1 MQPPAFQPQNDI
13 ETKLLAA
20 LAGEISSEDFMQ
32 DLMDATL
39 FVPVRD
45 ERGTGVK
52 GLQRSTNA
60 VPLVIE
66 EENGVRV
73 LIVFTSPERAKDF
86 LFEFPDYGGGL
97 VVEFSWVLE
106 RMEPGYAVVIN
117 PGLEAGIDVDPEIVV
132 QMLEILAARQ
142 AAN

>member
-1 MQPPAFQPQNDI
+1 MSQSSFQPQNDL

-20 LAGEISSEDFMQ
+20 LAGDLSSEDFMQ
-32 DLMDATL
+32 DLIDATL

-66 EENGVRV
+66 EEDGVRV
-73 LIVFTSPERAKDF
+73 LIAFTSPERAKDF

-97 VVEFSWVLE
+97 VTEFSWVLE
-106 RMEPGYAVVIN
+106 RLEPGYAVAIN

-132 QMLEILAARQ
+132 QMLEVMAARA

>member
-1 MQPPAFQPQNDI
+1 MSQSSFQPQNDL
-13 ETKLLAA
+13 EARLLAA
-20 LAGEISSEDFMQ
+20 LDGELSSEEFMQ
-32 DLMDATL
+32 ELLAATI

-45 ERGTGVK
+45 ERDTGVQ
-52 GLQRSTNA
+52 GLQRSTRA

-73 LIVFTSPERAKDF
+73 LVAFTSPERARDF
-86 LFEFPDYGGGL
+86 LEVFPDYGGGL
-97 VVEFSWVLE
+97 LTEFTWILE
-106 RMEPGYAVVIN
+106 RLEPGYAVAVN
-117 PGLEAGIDVDPEIVV
+117 PGQEAGIDVDPEIVV